1 MSVPKPQTSPASLS
15 RGYFVALTGIL
26 IWSTTGV
33 LLRYINQHYSFP
45 PLLLAFWRDL
55 FAFILM
61 ALGLLVIRRSLLRVP
76 RRQWRFM
83 LLYGILMSL
92 FNGFWIISVALNGAA
107 VSTLLV
113 YSSAAIT
120 AIVAW
125 PLFGEILTLPKT
137 IAVVLSLFGCVLV
150 AGAHDPAVW
159 QSNPAGILVGF
170 ASGLGLTGYSLMGTE
185 ASRRG
190 ISSWTALMYT
200 FGIAAALLLVYDLAF
215 PQIGGMQVGSRDLIP
230 DVDLTA
236 WALVLLNAAVP
247 SIGGYGLYTLAL
259 TMMPTSIVNLL
270 ATLEPS
276 LTAVQ
281 AYILLK
287 ERFTLPQIMGSLLI
301 IAGMVVL
308 RWMESPP
315 KKTRY
320 ISPIHSQ
327 ELNKPFN
334 PEKRDISG

>member
-1 MSVPKPQTSPASLS
+1 M
-15 RGYFVALTGIL
+15 
-26 IWSTTGV
+26 
-33 LLRYINQHYSFP
+33 
-45 PLLLAFWRDL
+45 
-55 FAFILM
+55 
-61 ALGLLVIRRSLLRVP
+61 
-76 RRQWRFM
+76 
-83 LLYGILMSL
+83 
-92 FNGFWIISVALNGAA
+92 
-107 VSTLLV
+107 
-113 YSSAAIT
+113 
-120 AIVAW
+120 
-125 PLFGEILTLPKT
+125 
-137 IAVVLSLFGCVLV
+137 
-150 AGAHDPAVW
+150 
-159 QSNPAGILVGF
+159 
-170 ASGLGLTGYSLMGTE
+170 
-185 ASRRG
+185 
-190 ISSWTALMYT
+190 
-200 FGIAAALLLVYDLAF
+200 
-215 PQIGGMQVGSRDLIP
+215 GSRDVIP
-230 DVDLTA
+230 DVDVTA

-247 SIGGYGLYTLAL
+247 SIGGYGLYTMAL